1 MPKDFLKIV
10 KSVLTKL
17 SIVDRLMLS
26 TRNRQKE
33 VFEWEIFD

>member
-10 KSVLTKL
+10 EIVLTKL
-17 SIVDRLMLS
+17 SIADRLVLS
-26 TRNRQKE
+26 IRNRQKE